1 MATICQI
8 GCGMIG
14 KVMALDI
21 SERHD
26 LHLSDLNQSSLY
38 EIKTLDPTIKTKCFN
53 FNNINVLK
61 SFLEPADIVLV
72 AVPGHLGYNLLK
84 TIIGLKKNIVD
95 ISFSPENLLCLDK
108 IAKNNDVTVVFDAGL
123 APGIPNFLLGN
134 ISMKENVKK
143 FKYLVGGL
151 PKNPIPPYN
160 YKAPFSPLDV
170 VEEYTRPARIM
181 KNGRVII
188 KPALTDIEQIYYPK
202 IGMLEG
208 FNTDGL
214 RSILSTMKHI
224 PNMVEKTLRF
234 PGHAQLIDKEIKSG
248 KIRPGNQNSLERL
261 FELWKLSP
269 GELEFTVLDVII
281 ETETKK
287 HNYFLYDETN
297 LKENITSMARTT
309 GYTATAVIDIL
320 DHNVFIKKG
329 AFSPEQVGSNMKVV
343 TYLLNHLKAKNVNVK
358 KIN

>member
-1 MATICQI
+1 MATVCQI

-14 KVMALDI
+14 KVMAIDI
-21 SERHD
+21 SKRHD
-26 LHLSDLNQSSLY
+26 LHLSDIDQSSLS
-38 EIKTLDPTIKTKCFN
+38 EVKALDPSIKTKCFN
-53 FNNINVLK
+53 FNNIDVLK

-95 ISFSPENLLCLDK
+95 ISFSPEDLLSLDK
-108 IAKNNDVTVVFDAGL
+108 MATDNNVTVIFDSGL

-134 ISMKENVKK
+134 INKEENVKK
-143 FKYLVGGL
+143 FKYFVGGL

-160 YKAPFSPLDV
+160 YKAPFSPVDV

-181 KNGRVII
+181 ENGEVII
-188 KPALTDIEQIYYPK
+188 KPALTDIEQRYYSNT
-202 IGMLEG
+202 GMLEG

-214 RSILSTMKHI
+214 RSILITMRHI

-234 PGHAQLIDKEIKSG
+234 PGHAQLINKEIKSR
-248 KIRPGNQNSLERL
+248 KIIPGDKDSLNRL
-261 FELWKLSP
+261 FKLWKPSP
-269 GELEFTVLDVII
+269 DELEFTVLDIII

-297 LKENITSMARTT
+297 LKENTTSMARTT
-309 GYTATAVIDIL
+309 GYTASAVVDIL
-320 DHNVFIKKG
+320 DQNIFIEKGVFP
-329 AFSPEQVGSNMKVV
+329 PELVGSNKKVIN
-343 TYLLNHLKAKNVNVK
+343 YLLNHLKAKNIQLK
-358 KIN
+358 KIS